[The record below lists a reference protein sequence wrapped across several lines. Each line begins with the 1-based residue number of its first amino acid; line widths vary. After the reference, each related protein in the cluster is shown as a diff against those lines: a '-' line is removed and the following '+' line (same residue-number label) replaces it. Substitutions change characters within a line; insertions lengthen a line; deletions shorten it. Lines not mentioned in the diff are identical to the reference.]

1 MQGRVLDLH
10 FLKIRLMPPLLL
22 TRYIFPSI
30 FNDFLMDLTQQ
41 FSFVKPAEIPFDF
54 ESAHKR

>member
-1 MQGRVLDLH
+1 MQQGRVLDLH
-10 FLKIRLMPPLLL
+10 IPTIKTIV
-22 TRYIFPSI
+22 TRHIPKLR

-41 FSFVKPAEIPFDF
+41 FSFNKPAEIPFDF